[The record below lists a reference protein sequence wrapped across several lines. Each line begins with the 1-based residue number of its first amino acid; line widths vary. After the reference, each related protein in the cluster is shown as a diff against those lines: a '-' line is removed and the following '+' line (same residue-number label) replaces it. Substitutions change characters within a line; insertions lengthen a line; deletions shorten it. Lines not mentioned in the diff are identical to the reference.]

1 MSKISEETR
10 LHFNE
15 AIQPYKGKITA
26 TLEKEKTMLNG
37 MHKGDID
44 YENKKLIL
52 CEDMIYTAS
61 LYMAQNSLS
70 LRLME
75 VKNNDAL
82 NDARK
87 ILYKAIIY
95 LEEIV
100 SDTIDVPY
108 ADLSPL
114 QESIQNVPIIRRYTI
129 IRKLGLAITM
139 LKNAFG
145 DNSKWK
151 WSFVELEGRFAT
163 VSKNLIDMKAAYK
176 DYFDPNSADY
186 ETTVLYIRMILKQ
199 LNDSATAYRDKYEL
213 STRRIDDMRNAIKYL
228 LALRKL
234 YIAIGD
240 SNQAEEVK
248 KKAVVWKDVAK
259 VQLTGCFGFCAVG
272 PIVKVYPDNVFYV
285 HLTPEDAKEI
295 VESHIKNN
303 VVVERLIFLFL

>member
-10 LHFNE
+10 LHFSE
-15 AIQPYKGKITA
+15 GIQPYKGKITA

-44 YENKKLIL
+44 YENKKLLL
-52 CEDMIYTAS
+52 CEDMIYAAS

-87 ILYKAIIY
+87 LLYKAIIY

-108 ADLSPL
+108 ADLIPL
-114 QESIQNVPIIRRYTI
+114 LEPIHNVPIIRRFTL

-139 LKNAFG
+139 LKDAFG

-163 VSKNLIDMKAAYK
+163 VSKNFIDMKAAYK
-176 DYFDPNSADY
+176 DYFDPSGADY
-186 ETTVLYIRMILKQ
+186 ETTVLYIRMIQKQ

-248 KKAVVWKDVAK
+248 KKAVVWKDK
-259 VQLTGCFGFCAVG
+259 M
-272 PIVKVYPDNVFYV
+272 
-285 HLTPEDAKEI
+285 DADHKAGL
-295 VESHIKNN
+295 SN
-303 VVVERLIFLFL
+303 

>member
-1 MSKISEETR
+1 MAKVSEESR
-10 LHFNE
+10 LQFGE
-15 AIQPYKGKITA
+15 AIIPYKEKINGL
-26 TLEKEKTMLNG
+26 LEKEKTMLNG
-37 MHKGDID
+37 THKGDID
-44 YENKKLIL
+44 YENKKLML
-52 CEDMIYTAS
+52 CEDMIYLCS
-61 LYMAQNSLS
+61 LYVALNSLS
-70 LRLME
+70 LKMMD

-108 ADLSPL
+108 ADLIPL
-114 QESIQNVPIIRRYTI
+114 LEPIHNVPIIRRYTI

-139 LKNAFG
+139 LKDAFG

-163 VSKNLIDMKAAYK
+163 VSKNFIDMKAAYK
-176 DYFDPNSADY
+176 DYFDPSCADY
-186 ETTVLYIRMILKQ
+186 ETTVLYIRMIQKQ

-248 KKAVVWKDVAK
+248 KKAVVWKDK
-259 VQLTGCFGFCAVG
+259 M
-272 PIVKVYPDNVFYV
+272 
-285 HLTPEDAKEI
+285 DADHKAGL
-295 VESHIKNN
+295 SN
-303 VVVERLIFLFL
+303 

>member
-1 MSKISEETR
+1 MSKVSEEAR
-10 LHFNE
+10 LHFGE
-15 AIQPYKGKITA
+15 AVQPYKGKITA

-37 MHKGDID
+37 MHKGDVD
-44 YENKKLIL
+44 YENKKIIL
-52 CEDMIYTAS
+52 CEDMIYAAS

-70 LRLME
+70 LRIIE

-87 ILYKAIIY
+87 LLYKAIIY

-108 ADLSPL
+108 AELTPL
-114 QESIQNVPIIRRYTI
+114 LEPIHNVPIIRRYTI
-129 IRKLGLAITM
+129 MRKLGLAITL
-139 LKNAFG
+139 LKDAFG

-176 DYFDPNSADY
+176 DYFDPSGPDY
-186 ETTVLYIRMILKQ
+186 ETTVLYIRMVQKQ

-248 KKAVVWKDVAK
+248 KKAVVWKDK
-259 VQLTGCFGFCAVG
+259 M
-272 PIVKVYPDNVFYV
+272 
-285 HLTPEDAKEI
+285 DADHKAGL
-295 VESHIKNN
+295 SN
-303 VVVERLIFLFL
+303 

>member
-15 AIQPYKGKITA
+15 AIQPYKGKTTA
-26 TLEKEKTMLNG
+26 TLAKEKTMLNG

-52 CEDMIYTAS
+52 CEDMIYAAS

-87 ILYKAIIY
+87 LLYKAIIY

-108 ADLSPL
+108 TDLTPL
-114 QESIQNVPIIRRYTI
+114 LETIHNVPIIRRFTL

-139 LKNAFG
+139 LKDAFG

-163 VSKNLIDMKAAYK
+163 VSKNFIDMKAAYK
-176 DYFDPNSADY
+176 DYFDPSGADY
-186 ETTVLYIRMILKQ
+186 ETTVLYIRMIQKQ

-240 SNQAEEVK
+240 SAQAEEVK
-248 KKAVVWKDVAK
+248 KKAVVWKDK
-259 VQLTGCFGFCAVG
+259 M
-272 PIVKVYPDNVFYV
+272 
-285 HLTPEDAKEI
+285 DADHKAGL
-295 VESHIKNN
+295 SN
-303 VVVERLIFLFL
+303 